1 MNTRQTVLKEIRAFA
16 SEYAH
21 NVEGR
26 DVVIVDQLLNFLS
39 DNNDAVTLH
48 CFHCG
53 KNVTMWKE
61 NIRTP
66 FYCGE
71 CK

>member
-1 MNTRQTVLKEIRAFA
+1 MDTRQKVLKEIRAFA

-21 NVEGR
+21 SIEGR

-39 DNNDAVTLH
+39 DNNDSATLH

-53 KNVTMWKE
+53 KNVTIWKK